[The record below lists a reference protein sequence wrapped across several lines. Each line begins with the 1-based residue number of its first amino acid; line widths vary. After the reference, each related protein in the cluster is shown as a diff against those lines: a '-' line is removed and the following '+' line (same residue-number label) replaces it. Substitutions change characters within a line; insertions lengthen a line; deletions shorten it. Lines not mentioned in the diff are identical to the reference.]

1 MKLFIDD
8 LREPY
13 DGSWIVCRTGESA
26 VSLLEEFHFAVIS
39 FDNDLGERDDGERM
53 MEGYDV
59 LCWLEM
65 GWRTENRPKPSEI
78 RVHTA
83 NSVARDKME
92 AALRANGYAPA
103 GAMTFNTDDYTRIW
117 KLI

>member
-1 MKLFIDD
+1 MRLFIDD
-8 LREPY
+8 LRSAY
-13 DGSWIVCRTGESA
+13 DEDWIDVRTGEA
-26 VSLLEEFHFAVIS
+26 ALELLEEYQFEMIS
-39 FDNDLGERDDGERM
+39 FDNDLGERDDGLRM

-65 GWRTENRPKPSEI
+65 MWRTEGRPKPLEI

-92 AALRANGYAPA
+92 ACLQANGYRPA
-103 GAMTFNTDDYTRIW
+103 GSMTFNTDDYARIW
-117 KLI
+117 KR